1 MLSAISIHSLHTEGD
16 AISSEPIAATISFQ
30 STPSTRRE
38 TSATSCTGH
47 GLTHF
52 NPLPP
57 HGGRLGFHCF
67 SPPRCYFNP
76 LPPHGGRRAP
86 SVCSFTWLIFQS
98 TPSTRRET
106 QLEVKVE
113 QDRPISIHSLH
124 TEGDDMQWYLVR
136 IHRHFNP
143 LPPHG
148 GRQYQIMFRYRQLLF
163 QSTPSTR
170 RETKSGTPLDQF
182 IIFQSTPSTR
192 RETFSTYPYCVI
204 VEISIHSLHTEGDN
218 RTFAMNSTNIQ
229 FQSTPSTRRETSLI
243 HTIRNKPFI
252 SIHSLH
258 TEGDHTDSD
267 DAGNEKAFQSTPSTR
282 RETQEEADRQ
292 GITLFQ
298 STPSTRRETCFIAW
312 SGICKF
318 YFNPLPPH
326 GGRLRSMIIPSF
338 QKSISIHS
346 LHTEGDDKV
355 RGFVHKHKAFQSTPS
370 TRRETQGKRFCA

>member
-1 MLSAISIHSLHTEGD
+1 MVSGAD
-16 AISSEPIAATISFQ
+16 SSSFQ

-38 TSATSCTGH
+38 TVTPFSSVSS
-47 GLTHF
+47 LLDF

-57 HGGRLGFHCF
+57 HGGRLCVVLVF
-67 SPPRCYFNP
+67 PPDC
-76 LPPHGGRRAP
+76 
-86 SVCSFTWLIFQS
+86 TFQS

-106 QLEVKVE
+106 VQ
-113 QDRPISIHSLH
+113 PILH
-124 TEGDDMQWYLVR
+124 WVRQVNFNPLPPHGGRLLANRNLVAFY
-136 IHRHFNP
+136 HFNP

>member
-148 GRQYQIMFRYRQLLF
+148 GRLCVVLVFPPDCTFQSTPSTRRETVQPILHWVRQVNFNPLPPHGGRLLANRNLVAFYHFNPLPPHGGRQYQIMFRYRQLLF

-229 FQSTPSTRRETSLI
+229 FQSTPSTRRETEI
-243 HTIRNKPFI
+243 IWGYF
-252 SIHSLH
+252 
-258 TEGDHTDSD
+258 
-267 DAGNEKAFQSTPSTR
+267 
-282 RETQEEADRQ
+282 
-292 GITLFQ
+292 
-298 STPSTRRETCFIAW
+298 
-312 SGICKF
+312 SG
-318 YFNPLPPH
+318 
-326 GGRLRSMIIPSF
+326 S
-338 QKSISIHS
+338 SISIHS
-346 LHTEGDDKV
+346 LHTEGDSAI
-355 RGFVHKHKAFQSTPS
+355 FIIPF
-370 TRRETQGKRFCA
+370 